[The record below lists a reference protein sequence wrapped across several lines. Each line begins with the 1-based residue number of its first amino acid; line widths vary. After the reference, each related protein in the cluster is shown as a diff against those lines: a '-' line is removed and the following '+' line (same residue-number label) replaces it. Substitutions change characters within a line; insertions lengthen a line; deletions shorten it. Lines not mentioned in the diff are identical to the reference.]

1 MAKTLDDLMKQK
13 AELEKSIRSAR
24 ASMAGELRIADAHV
38 KKAIGGAVFALS
50 KDSALS
56 PDVRSV
62 LSLIVD
68 QAYSGVKSTAGKM
81 LYEKLR
87 SSLV

>member
-13 AELEKSIRSAR
+13 AELEKSIRSAK

-50 KDSALS
+50 KDPALS

-62 LSLIVD
+62 LSLVVD
-68 QAYSGVKSTAGKM
+68 HASGGVKSTAGKVIH
-81 LYEKLR
+81 EKLR
-87 SSLV
+87 SSLM